1 MGERERRLPD
11 DPLAFIK
18 RCVGDGRLYWTYHVN
33 MRMRGRSISRAILT
47 DSIDTYEIIETYPED
62 RYFPTYL
69 VFARHGSDVIHV
81 VFAADVE
88 GGNVR
93 VVTAYR
99 PAATEWDNELKRR
112 RS

>member
-1 MGERERRLPD
+1 MDTHSQQHSRVAPDKIGPD
-11 DPLAFIK
+11 DPRFAYLV
-18 RCVGDGRLYWTYHVN
+18 RRGYD
-33 MRMRGRSISRAILT
+33 MRMRDRSISRAIVT
-47 DSIDTYEIIETYPED
+47 ESIDTYEIIETYPED

-99 PAATEWDNELKRR
+99 PAGTEWDNELKRR